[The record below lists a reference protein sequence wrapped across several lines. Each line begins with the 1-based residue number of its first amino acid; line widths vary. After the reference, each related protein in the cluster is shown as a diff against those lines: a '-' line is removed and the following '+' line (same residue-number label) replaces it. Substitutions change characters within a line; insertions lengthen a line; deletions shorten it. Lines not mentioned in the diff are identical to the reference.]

1 MAMNIGKVATGGLLA
16 GLLFNIGDF
25 VINAFVLPADGQELA
40 RRFGTDPAALMS
52 FSGTAPWLVVD
63 FLMGLLV
70 VFTYAAMRP
79 RFGPGPKTAVIA
91 AFVLFAAISLV
102 LTGFTSMGMM
112 TAGMLARG
120 SIASIVN
127 MSIGAIAGA
136 SMYSES

>member
-1 MAMNIGKVATGGLLA
+1 MTMNLGKVVTGGLLA

-25 VINAFVLPADGQELA
+25 LINGFVLAADGQELA

-52 FSGTAPWLVVD
+52 FAGIAPWLAVD

-79 RFGPGPKTAVIA
+79 RFGPGAKTAIVA
-91 AFVLFAAISLV
+91 AFVPFAAATLV
-102 LTGFTSMGMM
+102 LSGFTSMGMM
-112 TAGMLARG
+112 TTGMLVRG
-120 SIASIVN
+120 AIASIVN

-136 SMYSES
+136 AVYSEG